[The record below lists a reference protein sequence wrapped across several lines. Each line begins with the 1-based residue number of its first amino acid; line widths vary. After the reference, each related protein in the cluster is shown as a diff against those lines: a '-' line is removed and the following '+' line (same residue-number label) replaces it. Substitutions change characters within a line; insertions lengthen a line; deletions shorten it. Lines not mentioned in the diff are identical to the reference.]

1 MHVGSLSSASFL
13 LCFTFA
19 GETLSIYSRDA
30 LVIAAGAAYL
40 KAYSWDCILVCF
52 VFSMTGFFTGCGKT
66 SFVMVQSLIGTFLVR
81 IPFSAFMSRRPG
93 VTMFQIGLAA
103 PTASI
108 VQILLCA
115 VYLLSGKWRIS
126 STERGSYGHSL

>member
-1 MHVGSLSSASFL
+1 
-13 LCFTFA
+13 
-19 GETLSIYSRDA
+19 
-30 LVIAAGAAYL
+30 
-40 KAYSWDCILVCF
+40 
-52 VFSMTGFFTGCGKT
+52 
-66 SFVMVQSLIGTFLVR
+66 VR